1 MGCTTVGQAQANLH
15 SRGVFGINA
24 FTPFVIMILA
34 ALRWLPEK
42 RVPVAERKG
51 SCRRGFA
58 GGQRC
63 VCCVF
68 RTVVPASTL
77 A

>member
-15 SRGVFGINA
+15 SRGVFGLNA
-24 FTPFVIMILA
+24 FTPLVIMLLA

-42 RVPVAERKG
+42 RVPLEERRNACKKG
-51 SCRRGFA
+51 FS

-63 VCCVF
+63 VVQG
-68 RTVVPASTL
+68 
-77 A
+77 